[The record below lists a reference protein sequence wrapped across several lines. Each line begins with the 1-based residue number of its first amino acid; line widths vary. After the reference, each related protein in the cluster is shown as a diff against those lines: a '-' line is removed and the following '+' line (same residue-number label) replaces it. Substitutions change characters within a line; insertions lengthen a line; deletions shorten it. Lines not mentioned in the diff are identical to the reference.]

1 MESWGMLESQA
12 GTKSSQVTSTM
23 AKISA
28 EEQHCQGDTALL
40 LGMGHSH
47 WQCHHWVLD
56 IAEALPWLHTV
67 LGTNATEHLIPLLLE

>member
-12 GTKSSQVTSTM
+12 GTKGSQVTSTM
-23 AKISA
+23 PKISA

-40 LGMGHSH
+40 LGMAHNH
-47 WQCHHWVLD
+47 WQCHHWILD
-56 IAEALPWLHTV
+56 NAEALPWLHTA